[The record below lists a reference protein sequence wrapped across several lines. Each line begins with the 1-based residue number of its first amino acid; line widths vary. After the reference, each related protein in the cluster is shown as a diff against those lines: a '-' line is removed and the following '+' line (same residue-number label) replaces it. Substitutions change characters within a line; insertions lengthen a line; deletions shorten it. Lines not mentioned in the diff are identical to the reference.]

1 MKPINP
7 SELLIISTLLTT
19 SPSLVL
25 AQADAPME
33 SVGCRTNR
41 TLLESDG
48 QLELLKGEL
57 SFAHDIKVFTNCTF
71 QVNNGKTRSLE
82 EGQRLR
88 ADGNLLQADGSIQP
102 AYDHIAMIAGAVR
115 IFRDGEG
122 QALDGSFTMPD
133 GSIIN
138 PDGNYT
144 RPSGRRS
151 RLVDGQILAL
161 DGTALPSQDTIT
173 LRDGRVVVSKSGTLF
188 TLQANQIMGLDDGR
202 RVRGDG
208 TILERDGSSTKLED
222 GQTMVVEGLKADW

>member
-1 MKPINP
+1 MKRTLKPQ
-7 SELLIISTLLTT
+7 LLIIFVLLTANAG
-19 SPSLVL
+19 LIL
-25 AQADAPME
+25 AQTDAPME
-33 SVGCRTNR
+33 TVSCRTNR

-48 QLELLKGEL
+48 QLALLKGEL
-57 SFAHDIKVFTNCTF
+57 SFSHDIKVFTNCTF
-71 QVNNGKTRSLE
+71 QVNNGKVRSLQ

-102 AYDHIAMIAGAVR
+102 AFDHIAMIAGTVR
-115 IFRDGEG
+115 IFRDGDG
-122 QALDGSFTMPD
+122 QALDGPFTMPD

-222 GQTMVVEGLKADW
+222 GQTLVVEGLKADW